1 MSTLHFNGDKLA
13 LRRIMRETEQMPNLS
28 VLEHGFMVARYFE
41 DLRLHVLEGKPLKYE
56 WRLPEWVKDTALWEI
71 LPSLKTLRNYHIMHD
86 CGKPFCHQVDEHGR
100 SHFPDHASV
109 SSSLW
114 LSLTGNKVES
124 YLMRHDMD
132 IHLLK
137 GCQVEEFASGPFASA
152 LLITGLCELHA
163 NASMFGG
170 ISSTSFKIKYK
181 QINRRGKAISSI
193 ITSNNKP

>member
-1 MSTLHFNGDKLA
+1 
-13 LRRIMRETEQMPNLS
+13 
-28 VLEHGFMVARYFE
+28 
-41 DLRLHVLEGKPLKYE
+41 
-56 WRLPEWVKDTALWEI
+56 
-71 LPSLKTLRNYHIMHD
+71 MHD
-86 CGKPFCHQVDEHGR
+86 CGKPFCHRVDEHGR

-137 GCQVEEFASGPFASA
+137 GCQVEDFASGPFASA

-170 ISSTSFKIKYK
+170 IAPHHLKSNTNKLTVVARLYLALSLLITNHKDFIMNHKLLDTKTFKHAVTKFKELVKSPKAKPRYNEYGTK
-181 QINRRGKAISSI
+181 FRGDTHYIHFAF
-193 ITSNNKP
+193 THY